1 MIFFHVKWQLIYAL
15 EKHTPTYKHW
25 SMYTALGRLG
35 LAIVPLCH
43 GTGAHFD
50 EHIRRP
56 LIIGNITGSLVIL
69 PVITSNCKW

>member
-1 MIFFHVKWQLIYAL
+1 
-15 EKHTPTYKHW
+15 
-25 SMYTALGRLG
+25 MYTALGRLG